1 MYVEPLRNAN
11 PPIIPHDRLASFL
24 NDVFHNYADLLV
36 IHRKLLERLHEIQR
50 EEHPMIR
57 TITAPIMDAALNWR
71 DAYNEFVPNYPI
83 SHYRIDEEI
92 ANNPAFKTFAE
103 VQSNIFPWSPDVHTP
118 VANHT

>member
-1 MYVEPLRNAN
+1 MYVDALRSAN
-11 PPIIPHDRLASFL
+11 PPIIPHERLSSFL
-24 NDVFHNYADLLV
+24 HDTYHNYAELLGH
-36 IHRKLLERLHEIQR
+36 HRKLLERLHEIQR

-103 VQSNIFPWSPDVHTP
+103 VQSNTLP
-118 VANHT
+118 